1 MLSQL
6 PEAPRTGLC
15 YKAKVVWLPCPPHH
29 VSPLLEQD
37 SYVKAEQTS
46 LKHQE
51 RTIQPVPHPRPR
63 AEPVPSPHF
72 KHPVITVRPPCPPPR
87 TVTIPLPHL
96 HHQST
101 VNKAPSSPKH
111 QVVASALPM
120 NRPDVPSTKPAVTL
134 AFSKQC
140 PPLRPIHQPV
150 NPLDA
155 NHHSEAAPNPDHFPK
170 IIPSSVSLAEDP
182 SHLKHPSALPSAE
195 VPPREVHR
203 TMFIAVP
210 QTGPNHSV
218 RVTSVPVNPGPQ
230 PLPKPRR
237 RIRATN
243 ALLGFLKLE
252 PMLHSASSISLGP
265 NHWSRDTTSKTSG
278 LDNWAQPKRSSSSH
292 PNLLCPWKTV
302 SLLYCNEPLQKSMG
316 EPLSHPNQKT
326 RVTTA
331 PAPVQLHQAGDMTG
345 SMAHGLLQME
355 KKPWETSPVRSSQDP
370 GPRQLPFNLH
380 FQGKTLHVPNHQVV
394 PPPHLEG
401 PSQPIAQIPLQM
413 EQDHRKTMPLRLD
426 NQAPNPAGQDTWAI
440 PPFLGMDGQKT
451 ILFLP
456 QYQATPPP
464 SPIHQSEDIPGSIA
478 YTLKTLPPRIQPQA
492 TTITGASHNLRT
504 VPSMISY
511 KQDINQL
518 GTVPQFTTSLNPDY
532 QVGKVINPNAQ
543 LMYQPNV
550 ELWGAMTKGMYHQ
563 DMSPFVWGYGAIP
576 QPQNTNKM
584 IPPHLDHWGT
594 PLLQPEFQTKA
605 IPDPNVQFTLQS
617 ELKHHGRQLGV
628 DHQPAFLACQN
639 QGPIMYPPGVS
650 GWEKILP
657 GPNYQQKVVS
667 VHPGLKQQPA
677 MAIPDPAAQI
687 LFQPEPERRGPT
699 MPKIKIPAPDLSSA
713 SSLGL
718 DTQNPNLRV
727 SEHQATLVANAPPQ
741 PKERLGDA
749 KVQVSHQEAFKRC
762 EIPPKGIHQHTPN
775 PTEHDDGTTVPL
787 NNDDKVTTFPVSD
800 CHISPPGPTS
810 QAESIPD
817 PNDQDAE
824 QQKLEPSEIMQSAM
838 EQESKN
844 PTGEDHGATLVP
856 LNKDQQTNC
865 GLDHQDTSQ
874 LGSDYQTE
882 DMQDSSD
889 QDSIQPEQQ
898 HWQKE
903 QPGTD
908 PQITNPTAQ
917 DSTEIILIGSTENQE
932 TTLSGTGHQAIT
944 SLSPDCRA
952 VDTASPGT
960 GVSGKTEQE
969 NKERTQLRS
978 ECKATTLLTHDL
990 EATVPPLG
998 SDAQDKTLL
1007 DPGNHGSLA
1016 PRAEPDVDT
1025 SGPVTDTSMHSEQ
1038 VLQETPKT
1046 DQQAT
1051 DTTGCDGQITPP
1063 VTGADCQVPYPP
1075 TAAAHNPIQIE
1086 QEEWERSEE
1095 TNSQDAIFLEVGVMH
1110 IPKLDLDPQDT
1121 TPCHPLYSPDDQTTD
1136 KIDPIAPT
1144 WVQTEQKSRETSSMA
1159 ADQQATSVTGQT
1171 QEAVIC
1177 PPDLESQDTAQCG
1190 PKCQTPPLCSP
1201 DQRGKNMASPK
1212 DLFSLQPPVNQCTV
1226 MPQETDEQTTILMDL
1241 GFRTSP
1247 PLLIHPQD
1255 PILLDSTYQTIPLSG
1270 PAEAFS
1276 NLDLQNKPLPDAECL
1291 AQWSPRQDHQIT
1303 HISNVDHQV
1312 TLLPNST
1319 NQVEAI
1325 FNSVKHQGTIP
1336 TQLCN
1341 QDKALISF
1349 TKPKTVLPSGP
1360 GLLTKRLRG
1369 RGPQVE
1375 IGPKYDPQVQIQSRL
1390 QYQTQ
1395 PVLNKKSSCLNYIKP
1410 YTVEGGIIPNRIVQ
1424 LIIDS
1429 IPQEKIKNDVYKQ
1442 ILLRK
1447 RRKFSPHGS
1456 NGYSSSYYP
1465 ICLLCASW
1473 IPNGC
1478 PHEGMKYPFEAQLLA
1493 IPTPMPGFEELGVR
1507 FVLQVPQTTECSSL
1521 EFPYSRHGLQRH
1533 PHGPQIFS
1541 TSSYSDPGLSRSSRP
1556 KWLHFILDKAHQQE
1570 GRNQEAEFI
1579 GEMPLK
1585 RHSLREEDTGDGRT
1599 FFKSLLERFQWRLR
1613 D

>member
-6 PEAPRTGLC
+6 PEAPRPGLC

-37 SYVKAEQTS
+37 SYVKAEQPS

-72 KHPVITVRPPCPPPR
+72 KHPVIAVRPPCPPPR

-101 VNKAPSSPKH
+101 ANKAPSSPKH
-111 QVVASALPM
+111 QVVASALPVS
-120 NRPDVPSTKPAVTL
+120 RPDVPSAKPAMTL

-140 PPLRPIHQPV
+140 PPLRPIHQPMI
-150 NPLDA
+150 PLDA
-155 NHHSEAAPNPDHFPK
+155 NHHTEAVPNPDHFPK
-170 IIPSSVSLAEDP
+170 IIPSSVPLAEDP
-182 SHLKHPSALPSAE
+182 SHLKHPSALPSSEE
-195 VPPREVHR
+195 VPPREVHK

-210 QTGPNHSV
+210 QAGPNHSV

-302 SLLYCNEPLQKSMG
+302 SLLYCNEPPQKSMG
-316 EPLSHPNQKT
+316 EPLSHLNQKT
-326 RVTTA
+326 RATTA
-331 PAPVQLHQAGDMTG
+331 PAPVQLQQAGDMTG
-345 SMAHGLLQME
+345 SMAHGLFQME
-355 KKPWETSPVRSSQDP
+355 KKPWETSSLRASQDP
-370 GPRQLPFNLH
+370 GPRQLPINLH

-394 PPPHLEG
+394 PLPHPEG
-401 PSQPIAQIPLQM
+401 PSQPTAQVPLQM
-413 EQDHRKTMPLRLD
+413 EQDHRKTMPLRLE
-426 NQAPNPAGQDTWAI
+426 NQVPNPTGQDHWAI

-478 YTLKTLPPRIQPQA
+478 YTLKTLPPRMQPQA
-492 TTITGASHNLRT
+492 TTITGASQNLRT
-504 VPSMISY
+504 VPSIVSY

-518 GTVPQFTTSLNPDY
+518 GAIPQFTTSLNPDY
-532 QVGKVINPNAQ
+532 QVGKVTNPNAQ
-543 LMYQPNV
+543 LIYQPNV
-550 ELWGAMTKGMYHQ
+550 ELWGTMAKGMYHQ

-576 QPQNTNKM
+576 QPQNTNKT

-605 IPDPNVQFTLQS
+605 IPDQNVQFTLQS
-617 ELKHHGRQLGV
+617 EPKHHGKRQLGV
-628 DHQPAFLACQN
+628 DHPPAFVTCQN
-639 QGPIMYPPGVS
+639 QGPIMYPPGVG
-650 GWEKILP
+650 GWEKVPP
-657 GPNYQQKVVS
+657 GPNYQETVVS
-667 VHPGLKQQPA
+667 VHPGPKQQPA

-687 LFQPEPERRGPT
+687 LFQPEQGHRGPT
-699 MPKIKIPAPDLSSA
+699 MPKIKIQAPDLTLV

-718 DTQNPNLRV
+718 DTQNPNLCD
-727 SEHQATLVANAPPQ
+727 SEHQATLVVNNPHQ
-741 PKERLGDA
+741 PKETLRDA
-749 KVQVSHQEAFKRC
+749 KVQVSLQEEFKRC
-762 EIPPKGIHQHTPN
+762 EIPPAGTHQQTPN
-775 PTEHDDGTTVPL
+775 PTDHGHGTTVPL
-787 NNDDKVTTFPVSD
+787 NNDKKVTHFPVSD
-800 CHISPPGPTS
+800 RRRILSPPGPAY
-810 QAESIPD
+810 QAEAVPEPS
-817 PNDQDAE
+817 DQDGW
-824 QQKLEPSEIMQSAM
+824 QQKLEHSKTIQSAT
-838 EQESKN
+838 EQESKD
-844 PTGEDHGATLVP
+844 PTGKGHGATLAP
-856 LNKDQQTNC
+856 LNKDQQETNC
-865 GLDHQDTSQ
+865 ELDHLDTSH
-874 LGSDYQTE
+874 LGSDCQTE
-882 DMQDSSD
+882 DTQDPRD
-889 QDSIQPEQQ
+889 QNSIQPEQQ

-908 PQITNPTAQ
+908 QQITNPTAQ
-917 DSTEIILIGSTENQE
+917 DSTEITLIRSTENQE
-932 TTLSGTGHQAIT
+932 TILSGTGHQAVT
-944 SLSPDCRA
+944 SPCSDFRA
-952 VDTASPGT
+952 VDSASPGT
-960 GVSGKTEQE
+960 GESGKTEQE
-969 NKERTQLRS
+969 NKERPPLRRK
-978 ECKATTLLTHDL
+978 CKATTLLTPEL

-998 SDAQDKTLL
+998 SDVQDKTLL
-1007 DPGNHGSLA
+1007 DPENHGSLA
-1016 PRAEPDVDT
+1016 PRAEADVDA
-1025 SGPVTDTSMHSEQ
+1025 SGPVTDTPMHSEQ
-1038 VLQETPKT
+1038 VLWETLKT
-1046 DQQAT
+1046 DPQAT
-1051 DTTGCDGQITPP
+1051 DTTGQDHQITPP
-1063 VTGADCQVPYPP
+1063 VAGADCQAHHCPP
-1075 TAAAHNPIQIE
+1075 TTVAHNPVQKE
-1086 QEEWERSEE
+1086 QKEWEEIS
-1095 TNSQDAIFLEVGVMH
+1095 SQDSILLEVGVMH
-1110 IPKLDLDPQDT
+1110 IPKLDLDLQDT
-1121 TPCHPLYSPDDQTTD
+1121 TPCYPLYDPDDQATD
-1136 KIDPIAPT
+1136 TIDPSAPT
-1144 WVQTEQKSRETSSMA
+1144 WVQKQQKSRETSSMA
-1159 ADQQATSVTGQT
+1159 IDQQAMTVTGQT
-1171 QEAVIC
+1171 QEAVTC
-1177 PPDLESQDTAQCG
+1177 PPDLESQDTA
-1190 PKCQTPPLCSP
+1190 KCQSPPLCSP
-1201 DQRGKNMASPK
+1201 DQRDKNMPSPT
-1212 DLFSLQPPVNQCTV
+1212 DLFSLQPPTNQCTV
-1226 MPQETDEQTTILMDL
+1226 VSQETDQQTTILMDL
-1241 GFRTSP
+1241 GFGTSP

-1255 PILLDSTYQTIPLSG
+1255 PILLDSTYQTIPSSG

-1276 NLDLQNKPLPDAECL
+1276 NPDLQNTPPPGPDCL
-1291 AQWSPRQDHQIT
+1291 ARWSPRQERPVSP
-1303 HISNVDHQV
+1303 ISSVDHQV
-1312 TLLPNST
+1312 SLLPNST
-1319 NQVEAI
+1319 NQAEAI
-1325 FNSVKHQGTIP
+1325 FSSVKPQGTIP

-1349 TKPKTVLPSGP
+1349 IKPKMVLPSGP

-1375 IGPKYDPQVQIQSRL
+1375 IGSKFDPQVQIQSRL
-1390 QYQTQ
+1390 QYQSQ
-1395 PVLNKKSSCLNYIKP
+1395 PVLNKKSCLNYIKP

-1447 RRKFSPHGS
+1447 RRKYSPHGS

-1507 FVLQVPQTTECSSL
+1507 FVLQVPQTTECSPL
-1521 EFPYSRHGLQRH
+1521 EFPYSRNGLQKH
-1533 PHGPQIFS
+1533 PRGPQIFS
-1541 TSSYSDPGLSRSSRP
+1541 TSPCSDPGLSRSSRP

-1585 RHSLREEDTGDGRT
+1585 RHSFKEEDTGDGRT

>member
-1 MLSQL
+1 MGKNQKIFSK
-6 PEAPRTGLC
+6 EAPRPGLC

-37 SYVKAEQTS
+37 SYVKAEQAS

-63 AEPVPSPHF
+63 TEPVPSPHF
-72 KHPVITVRPPCPPPR
+72 KHPMIAVRPPCPPPS

-101 VNKAPSSPKH
+101 VNKAPASPKH
-111 QVVASALPM
+111 QVVTSALPVS
-120 NRPDVPSTKPAVTL
+120 RPDVPSAKPAVTL

-150 NPLDA
+150 IPLDA
-155 NHHSEAAPNPDHFPK
+155 NQHTEAAPNPDHFPK
-170 IIPSSVSLAEDP
+170 IIPSSVPLAEDP
-182 SHLKHPSALPSAE
+182 SHLKHLSALPSSAE

-210 QTGPNHSV
+210 QAGPNHPI

-265 NHWSRDTTSKTSG
+265 NHWSRETTAKPSG
-278 LDNWAQPKRSSSSH
+278 LDNWTQPKRSSSSH

-302 SLLYCNEPLQKSMG
+302 SLLYCNESPQKSMG
-316 EPLSHPNQKT
+316 EPLSHLNQKT
-326 RVTTA
+326 RATTA
-331 PAPVQLHQAGDMTG
+331 PAPVQLQQAGDMAG
-345 SMAHGLLQME
+345 PMAHGLLQME
-355 KKPWETSPVRSSQDP
+355 KKPWETSSVRASQDP
-370 GPRQLPFNLH
+370 GLRQLPIDLH

-394 PPPHLEG
+394 PPPHPVG
-401 PSQPIAQIPLQM
+401 PLQPMAQVPLQM
-413 EQDHRKTMPLRLD
+413 EQDHRKTMPLRPD
-426 NQAPNPAGQDTWAI
+426 NQVPNPTGQDHWTI

-478 YTLKTLPPRIQPQA
+478 YTLKTLPPRMQPQA
-492 TTITGASHNLRT
+492 TTITGASQNLRT
-504 VPSMISY
+504 VPSMVSY
-511 KQDINQL
+511 KHDINQL
-518 GTVPQFTTSLNPDY
+518 GAVPQFTTSLNPDY

-543 LMYQPNV
+543 LIYQPNV
-550 ELWGAMTKGMYHQ
+550 EVWGTMTKGMYHQ

-576 QPQNTNKM
+576 QPQNTNKT

-594 PLLQPEFQTKA
+594 PLQPEFQTKT
-605 IPDPNVQFTLQS
+605 IPDPNVRFTLQS
-617 ELKHHGRQLGV
+617 EPKHHGRRQLGV
-628 DHQPAFLACQN
+628 DHQPAFLACRN
-639 QGPIMYPPGVS
+639 QGPIMYPPGVG
-650 GWEKILP
+650 GWEKIPP
-657 GPNYQQKVVS
+657 GPNYQETVVS
-667 VHPGLKQQPA
+667 AHPGPKQQPA

-687 LFQPEPERRGPT
+687 LFQPEQGHRGPT
-699 MPKIKIPAPDLSSA
+699 MPKIKIQTPDLNLV

-718 DTQNPNLRV
+718 DTQNPNLCV
-727 SEHQATLVANAPPQ
+727 SEHQARLVVNNPHQ
-741 PKERLGDA
+741 PKEMMKDA
-749 KVQVSHQEAFKRC
+749 KVQVSFQEFKRC
-762 EIPPKGIHQHTPN
+762 EIPPVGTHQQTPN
-775 PTEHDDGTTVPL
+775 PPDHVHGTTVPL
-787 NNDDKVTTFPVSD
+787 NNDEKVACFPASD
-800 CHISPPGPTS
+800 HCILSPPGPAY
-810 QAESIPD
+810 QAEAVPE
-817 PNDQDAE
+817 PNDQDAW
-824 QQKLEPSEIMQSAM
+824 QQKLEHNETIQSAM
-838 EQESKN
+838 EQEAKN
-844 PTGEDHGATLVP
+844 STGKDHGATLAP
-856 LNKDQQTNC
+856 LNKDQQETNC
-865 GLDHQDTSQ
+865 ELDHQDTSR
-874 LGSDYQTE
+874 LKSDCQTE
-882 DMQDSSD
+882 DTQDPRD
-889 QDSIQPEQQ
+889 QDSIQPEQ

-908 PQITNPTAQ
+908 QQITNPPAQ
-917 DSTEIILIGSTENQE
+917 DSTEKTLIRSTENQE
-932 TTLSGTGHQAIT
+932 TILSGTGHP
-944 SLSPDCRA
+944 SPDFRA
-952 VDTASPGT
+952 IDSASPGT
-960 GVSGKTEQE
+960 RESGKTEQE
-969 NKERTQLRS
+969 NKERPPLGR
-978 ECKATTLLTHDL
+978 ECKATTLLTPDL

-1007 DPGNHGSLA
+1007 DPENHGSLA
-1016 PRAEPDVDT
+1016 PRAEPDVDA
-1025 SGPVTDTSMHSEQ
+1025 SGPVASEQ
-1038 VLQETPKT
+1038 VLRETLKT
-1046 DQQAT
+1046 DPQAT
-1051 DTTGCDGQITPP
+1051 GTTICDHQITPP
-1063 VTGADCQVPYPP
+1063 IVGADCQAPCPP
-1075 TAAAHNPIQIE
+1075 TTGAHNPIQKE
-1086 QEEWERSEE
+1086 LEEWERSEE
-1095 TNSQDAIFLEVGVMH
+1095 ISSQDSILLEVGVMH
-1110 IPKLDLDPQDT
+1110 IPKLDLDLQDT
-1121 TPCHPLYSPDDQTTD
+1121 TPCPPVYGPDDQATD
-1136 KIDPIAPT
+1136 RIDPIAPT
-1144 WVQTEQKSRETSSMA
+1144 WVQTEQKSREVSSIA
-1159 ADQQATSVTGQT
+1159 IDQQATTVTGQT
-1171 QEAVIC
+1171 QEAVTC

-1190 PKCQTPPLCSP
+1190 PKCQSPLPCSL
-1201 DQRGKNMASPK
+1201 DKREKNIASPN
-1212 DLFSLQPPVNQCTV
+1212 DLFSLQPPTNQCTV
-1226 MPQETDEQTTILMDL
+1226 VSQETDQQTTILMDL

-1255 PILLDSTYQTIPLSG
+1255 PILLDSTYQTTPSSG

-1276 NLDLQNKPLPDAECL
+1276 DPDLQNIPPPDPECL
-1291 AQWSPRQDHQIT
+1291 AQWSPRQERQV
-1303 HISNVDHQV
+1303 SPLSSVDHQV

-1319 NQVEAI
+1319 NQAEAI
-1325 FNSVKHQGTIP
+1325 FESVKPQVTMS

-1349 TKPKTVLPSGP
+1349 IKPKTVLPSGP

-1375 IGPKYDPQVQIQSRL
+1375 KFDPQVQIHSRP

-1395 PVLNKKSSCLNYIKP
+1395 PVLNKKSSCLYYIKP

-1507 FVLQVPQTTECSSL
+1507 FVLQVPQTTESSPL